1 MLIPWNH
8 SKYLCLSSTLF
19 FVPALYAY
27 YCKLPMY
34 PYINTA
40 IALSSIN
47 YWRNPVPSMRETA
60 VSTICHISFAYY
72 LIEGCRHMNDDG
84 MIIST
89 VCLGSIMYNYAY
101 SHFLY
106 CCNNKNWWKFHMIFH
121 FHVMCQQMFILY
133 HL

>member
-1 MLIPWNH
+1 MLIPWDH

-19 FVPALYAY
+19 FIPALYAY
-27 YCKLPMY
+27 YCKLPLY

-47 YWRNPVPSMRETA
+47 YWRYPVPSIRKSIDIIIA
-60 VSTICHISFAYY
+60 RISFAYY
-72 LIEGCRHMNDDG
+72 FIQGYRHLKDDS

-89 VCLGSIMYNYAY
+89 LCLGCMMYNYTY

-106 CCNNKNWWKFHMIFH
+106 SCNNQNWWKFHMIFH
-121 FHVMCQQMFILY
+121 FYVMCQQMFILY
-133 HL
+133 HS